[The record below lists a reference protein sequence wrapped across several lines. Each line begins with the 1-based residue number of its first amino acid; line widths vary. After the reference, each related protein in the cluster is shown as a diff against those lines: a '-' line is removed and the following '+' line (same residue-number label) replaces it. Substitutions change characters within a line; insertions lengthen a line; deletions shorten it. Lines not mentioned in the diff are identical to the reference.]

1 MSFAQDN
8 GYTPRT
14 ISEIMEQ
21 LRLNL
26 NATFNLNYDS
36 ITFLGTNWYKFLFAA
51 AQEMEQNEVVTSE
64 IFAKLSDY
72 IRFTNERIQRP
83 SVSFPGLIDSFES
96 RGYVASVKPPLEI
109 DAGKISIAVDLD
121 EDDPDFA
128 TKKIEIANLIKE
140 FVAAGMVSQGD
151 QVENITLPN
160 GQNFDFKFFLVEKT
174 PILLRLTL
182 EISDN
187 NLMQVPDDETIRIQL
202 FEQINARYRMG
213 WDFEP
218 ERYYNTTD
226 APWAAEV
233 ELEYSIDGG
242 SNWLS
247 EVYQADFRDL
257 FTFGLEDIA
266 VLING

>member
-26 NATFNLNYDS
+26 NSLFGTTYDP

-72 IRFTNERIQRP
+72 IAFTNERIQRP
-83 SVSFPGLIDSFES
+83 SVSFPGLVDSFES
-96 RGYVASVKPPLEI
+96 RGYRAAVKPPAES
-109 DAGKISIAVDLD
+109 DAGKIFIAIDLD
-121 EDDPDFA
+121 LDDPDFDD
-128 TKKIEIANLIKE
+128 KKLECCNLIKD
-140 FVAAGMVSQGD
+140 FVAAGMVTQGD
-151 QVENITLPN
+151 QVENITISN
-160 GQNFDFKFFLVEKT
+160 GQNFDFKFYLAQKT

-182 EISDN
+182 HVSDN
-187 NLMQVPDDETIRIQL
+187 NLLTIPDDEQIRIQL

-218 ERYYNTTD
+218 EKYFNTTD
-226 APWAAEV
+226 APYAATV
-233 ELEYSIDGG
+233 LLEYSDDDGVTWE
-242 SNWLS
+242 SD
-247 EVYQADFRDL
+247 VYEANYRDL

-266 VLING
+266 VLVTT